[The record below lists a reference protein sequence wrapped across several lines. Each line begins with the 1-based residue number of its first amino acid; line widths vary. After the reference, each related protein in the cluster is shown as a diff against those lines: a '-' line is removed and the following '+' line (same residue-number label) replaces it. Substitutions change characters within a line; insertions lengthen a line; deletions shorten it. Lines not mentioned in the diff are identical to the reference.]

1 MWVNDFKIHHCRL
14 YQINVFVQLKNKI
27 ICRCRLRWVTHR
39 RRRGW
44 RTRKDSSPVPSLF
57 NTRWAS
63 LSCFLIFLLVLP
75 LFKIPF
81 SFQLELQQSCD
92 ISRMVSVLTFRG
104 FTFIFYLLSL
114 VCNLWENCPQQFA
127 QGKDGGIHILCELH
141 HLFL

>member
-1 MWVNDFKIHHCRL
+1 MGKPIIVGFTKL
-14 YQINVFVQLKNKI
+14 NVFVQLKNKI

-44 RTRKDSSPVPSLF
+44 RTRKDSSPVLSLF

-75 LFKIPF
+75 LFTIPF

-104 FTFIFYLLSL
+104 FTFIFSLQFVGKLSSA
-114 VCNLWENCPQQFA
+114 VRSR
-127 QGKDGGIHILCELH
+127 KDGGIHILCELR